1 MAAVTGTFNADFAPF
16 ADAVA
21 EAKITLK
28 SFEDGASTAQGKLTT
43 LANSFSGVKI
53 IQQADLMAEAIERA
67 GGVTTLTAN
76 ELQRAGTI
84 AAEAAEKIK
93 ALGGTVPERI
103 QALADAAGGAAKQT
117 DTLSVS
123 FTNLVTSMVSAE
135 AIIGAIKGAWGL
147 LTDEVAASIKAAG
160 DAEKAHVQLVT
171 ALRAQ
176 GTAIPSVVSAYEGY
190 ASALQQ
196 TSIYQDDAVKGAMA
210 LLVQVGNVMPKDMQA
225 ATQAAAD
232 LASGL
237 GKDLN
242 EATLMVAKAAEG
254 NTSALKK
261 SGVALDDA
269 RVASEGFG
277 YVLDAISEK
286 FGGQAS
292 ALAGTYQGRLA
303 QLGNTWNGLEAS
315 IGRVITQNSTVLT
328 AFDLLNKSIAAN
340 TGELNTNQ
348 TANDLVSEAVIGVV
362 RALALGVDAVGFTIQ
377 AYYNLRIAADEVGA
391 AIVNLGGYALDSVA
405 AIMSVQKYYN
415 PLAWTSLWKNAVSE
429 VQNAATTLHGAAE
442 GFHADSSDALASQ
455 TRWADGLGKVS
466 AGLNAFAANLETT
479 RGQTQPFKATLDGA
493 ADSWDH
499 NTLAVENNKKAVEA
513 YVRAWDKYAEDTA
526 KIWDDAFVAQANLDT
541 NSLASHLA
549 VIEARRQAD
558 INEATR
564 AVLDAGQLEERV
576 YAINAKYAALAVN
589 ETTKKNTEIAAAN
602 DKLWNEYNELIG
614 RVTASSY
621 QTQTAAIQRW
631 YDDTVTATQAAGK
644 ADADF
649 WDAITKLYVEK
660 WRQASMDVRA
670 IAKTEQT
677 DTREGLQATA
687 DEAKRT
693 YDYALTQVGHWSDAT
708 IDKYRVTYE
717 KAQAAADNWGNAGTE
732 ANDKVKGATDR
743 AKASTDALTG
753 SLATAAGAAKT
764 LGDLMDAYFPQ
775 GTNGAARL
783 GMYSGDTAGEAAY
796 KAAGGIISASIGG
809 GILHRATGGPVIA
822 GVPYTVGEQGAE
834 TFVPTVSGTI
844 LPNGAAPG
852 AGVIVNNVF
861 NITDTESAIARRVAD
876 AITRSV
882 MRSTR
887 IS

>member
-21 EAKITLK
+21 EAKVTLK
-28 SFEDGASTAQGKLTT
+28 SFEDGASKAQGKLET
-43 LANSFSGVKI
+43 LGNSFSGVKI
-53 IQQADLMAEAIERA
+53 IQQAELMAEAIERA

-76 ELQRAGTI
+76 ELQRAGNI
-84 AAEAAEKIK
+84 AAEAAEKIR
-93 ALGGTVPERI
+93 ALGGTVPDRI

-117 DTLSVS
+117 DTLGVS
-123 FTNLVTSMVSAE
+123 FTNLVASMVSAE
-135 AIIGAIKGAWGL
+135 AIIGGIKAAWGL

-196 TSIYQDDAVKGAMA
+196 TTIYQDDTLKGAMA
-210 LLVQVGNVMPKDMQA
+210 LLVQVGNVMPKDMEAALTA
-225 ATQAAAD
+225 ATN

-254 NTSALKK
+254 NTTALQK

-269 RVASEGFG
+269 KVKTEGFG
-277 YVLDAISEK
+277 YVLDQISEK
-286 FGGQAS
+286 FGGQAA

-303 QLGNTWNGLEAS
+303 QLGNTWNNLEAS
-315 IGRVITQNSTVLT
+315 IGRVITQNATVLT
-328 AFDLLNKSIAAN
+328 AFDLLNKQIAAN
-340 TGELNTNQ
+340 TGELNENQ

-362 RALALGVDAVGFTIQ
+362 RAFALGVDAVGATIQ

-391 AIVNLGGYALDSVA
+391 AIVTLGGYALDSVA

-415 PLAWTSLWKNAVSE
+415 PLAWTSMWKNAVSE
-429 VQNAATTLHGAAE
+429 VQNAAATLHGAAE
-442 GFHADSSDALASQ
+442 GFHADSGDALASQ

-466 AGLNAFAANLETT
+466 AGLNTFATNLEAT
-479 RGQTQPFKATLDGA
+479 RGQTQPFAATLDGA
-493 ADSWDH
+493 SNAWDR
-499 NTLAVENNKKAVEA
+499 NTLAVEKNKKAVED
-513 YVRAWDKYAEDTA
+513 YVRAWSKYAEDTA
-526 KIWDDAFVAQANLDT
+526 KIWDEAFIAQANLDT

-549 VIEARRQAD
+549 VIEAKKQAE

-564 AVLDAGQLEERV
+564 TVIDADQLGERI
-576 YAINAKYAALAVN
+576 YAIDAKYAALAAN
-589 ETTKKNTEIAAAN
+589 ETTKKNEEIRVSN
-602 DKLWNEYNELIG
+602 DKLWTEYEQLIG

-631 YDDTVTATQAAGK
+631 YDDTVSATEAAGK
-644 ADADF
+644 ADAEF

-660 WRQASMDVRA
+660 WQQASLDVRA

-693 YDYALTQVGHWSDAT
+693 YDYALTQVGHWSDET

-717 KAQAAADNWGNAGTE
+717 TAQAAADNWGNHGE
-732 ANDKVKGATDR
+732 QANNKVKAATDG

-753 SLATAAGAAKT
+753 SLNTASGAAKT

-783 GMYSGDTAGEAAY
+783 GMYGGDTAGEAAY

-809 GILHRATGGPVIA
+809 GILHRASGGPIPA
-822 GVPYTVGEQGAE
+822 GVPAIVGEAGPE
-834 TFVPTVSGTI
+834 IFVPTVGGNV

-861 NITDTESAIARRVAD
+861 HIVDTEAAITKRVAD
-876 AITRSV
+876 NITRSV
-882 MRSTR
+882 MRATR
-887 IS
+887 MS

>member
-76 ELQRAGTI
+76 ELQRAGTV

-93 ALGGTVPERI
+93 ALGGTVPDRI
-103 QALADAAGGAAKQT
+103 QALADAAGGAAKST

-123 FTNLVTSMVSAE
+123 FTNLVASMVSAE
-135 AIIGAIKGAWGL
+135 AIIGAIKGAWSL

-176 GTAIPSVVSAYEGY
+176 GTAIPSVVAAYEGY
-190 ASALQQ
+190 ATALQQ
-196 TSIYQDDAVKGAMA
+196 TTIYQDDALKGAMA
-210 LLVQVGNVMPKDMQA
+210 LLVQVGGVMPKDMQA
-225 ATQAAAD
+225 ALTAATN

-237 GKDLN
+237 GKDLT
-242 EATLMVAKAAEG
+242 EATMLVAKAAEG
-254 NTSALKK
+254 NTGALRK

-269 RVASEGFG
+269 KVAGDGFG
-277 YVLDAISEK
+277 YVLDQINEK

-292 ALAGTYQGRLA
+292 AVAGTYQGRLA
-303 QLGNTWNGLEAS
+303 QLGNTWNSLEAS
-315 IGRVITQNSTVLT
+315 IGRVITQNATVLT
-328 AFDLLNKSIAAN
+328 AIDLVTKAIGGQ
-340 TGELNTNQ
+340 TGELNENK
-348 TANDLVSEAVIGVV
+348 TANDLVSDAVIVTAKAMG
-362 RALALGVDAVGFTIQ
+362 LGLSAVSFLIT
-377 AYYNLRIAADEVGA
+377 AYSNLRITFDELAASASTMGA
-391 AIVNLGGYALDSVA
+391 EQLDLASIVLRVKDLINPSPITQAL
-405 AIMSVQKYYN
+405 
-415 PLAWTSLWKNAVSE
+415 TAV
-429 VQNAATTLHGAAE
+429 VDDARTHLHAAAE
-442 GFHADSSDALASQ
+442 GFQADSAAAMESARLWGGA
-455 TRWADGLGKVS
+455 ADRAA
-466 AGLNAFAANLETT
+466 AGLADMAAKLEAT

-493 ADSWDH
+493 TDSWDH
-499 NTLAVENNKKAVEA
+499 NTLAVENNKKAVA
-513 YVRAWDKYAEDTA
+513 DYVRAWDKYAEDTA

-549 VIEARRQAD
+549 VIEAKRQAD
-558 INEATR
+558 VNEATR
-564 AVLDAGQLEERV
+564 TVIDAGQLEERV

-589 ETTKKNTEIAAAN
+589 ETTKKNTDIAAAN

-660 WRQASMDVRA
+660 WRQASLDVRA

-693 YDYALTQVGHWSDAT
+693 YDYALTQVGHWSDET

-717 KAQAAADNWGNAGTE
+717 KAQAAADNWGSHGVD
-732 ANDKVKGATDR
+732 ANNKVKAATDG

-753 SLATAAGAAKT
+753 SLQTAAGAAQT

-809 GILHRATGGPVIA
+809 GILHRAAGGPIPA
-822 GVPYTVGEQGAE
+822 GVPAIVGEAGPE
-834 TFVPTVSGTI
+834 VFVPTVNGTI

-852 AGVIVNNVF
+852 AGTIINNVF

-876 AITRSV
+876 SITRSV

-887 IS
+887 MS